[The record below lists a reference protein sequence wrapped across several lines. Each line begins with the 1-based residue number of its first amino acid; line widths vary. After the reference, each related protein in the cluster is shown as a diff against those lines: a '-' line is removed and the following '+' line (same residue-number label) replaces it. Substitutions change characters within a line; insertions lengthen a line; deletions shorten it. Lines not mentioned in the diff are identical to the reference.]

1 MRWGSG
7 LFELGEEMAYGG
19 DRMIENHA
27 RTDITHHF
35 LYFVPVV
42 RRVAVYRAF
51 AATGFEVAFGA
62 MRQPMKRVVQQF
74 LTLRAHGVSD
84 SSVLTVTIYGN
95 HLTDN

>member
-7 LFELGEEMAYGG
+7 LFELGDEMAYGG

-27 RTDITHHF
+27 RPDITHHG

-51 AATGFEVAFGA
+51 AATGFKVAFGT
-62 MRQPMKRVVQQF
+62 MRQPLKRVVQQF
-74 LTLRAHGVSD
+74 LALRTQSVSG